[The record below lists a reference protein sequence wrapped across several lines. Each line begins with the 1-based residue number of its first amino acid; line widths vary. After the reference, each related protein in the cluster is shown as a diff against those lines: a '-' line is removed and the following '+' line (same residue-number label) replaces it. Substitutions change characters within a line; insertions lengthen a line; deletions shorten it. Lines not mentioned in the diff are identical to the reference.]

1 MFNRFQD
8 KRKKYWLIILPLMAL
23 AFTACEDKKSPKEVT
38 KTLRPV
44 KFMTV
49 GKAESGRLRTYFGTS
64 QAQHEA
70 KLSFRVGGIIQDI
83 AVKVG
88 DQLKSGDAIA
98 GLEKVSF
105 ELEVDKQRASLAQME
120 ADRRKAESNY
130 KRTKELYENNN
141 VSIEELES
149 SRTSVESAR
158 AQVDSAK
165 KTLKQKKLDL
175 GYAELKSSEN
185 CSVAEVF
192 KDMNENV
199 TAGEH
204 IVAVACGKV
213 NEVKI
218 SVPENFINSI
228 QKGMPAKVK
237 FDSVAD
243 VEFDAKVSEVSI
255 SSSSA
260 TTFPVI
266 LTLNNIHDTNIRSG
280 MASEVT
286 FTFHKN
292 GGKNSSMLYLPP
304 VTIGK
309 DANGHYV
316 FVVKSTK
323 SAGEGLIKKQ
333 SVRIGELTSS
343 GIEIFEG
350 VKSGDKIVTAGI
362 SVIYDGLIVKAE

>member
-1 MFNRFQD
+1 MFNKFQD
-8 KRKKYWLIILPLMAL
+8 KRKKYWLILPLMVL
-23 AFTACEDKKSPKEVT
+23 VFSGCDDEKSPEEVV

-44 KFMTV
+44 KFITA
-49 GKAESGRLRTYFGTS
+49 GKSTSGRSRTYFGTS

-70 KLSFRVGGIIQDI
+70 KLSFRVAGIIQDI

-120 ADRRKAESNY
+120 SDRRKTESDY

-158 AQVDSAK
+158 AQVAFSK
-165 KTLKQKKLDL
+165 KTLKQKELDL
-175 GYAELKSSEN
+175 GYTKLKSSGN

-192 KDMNENV
+192 KEINENV
-199 TAGEH
+199 TAGEN
-204 IVAVACGKV
+204 IVSLSCGKV

-228 QKGMPAKVK
+228 QKGMLAKVK
-237 FDSVAD
+237 FDSIANRT
-243 VEFDAKVSEVSI
+243 FNAKVTEVSV

-266 LTLNNIHDTNIRSG
+266 LTLNDLHDTNIRSG

-292 GGKNSSMLYLPP
+292 RDKNSSILYLPP
-304 VTIGK
+304 IAVGK
-309 DANGHYV
+309 DANGRYV
-316 FVVKSTK
+316 FVVKPTK
-323 SAGEGLIKKQ
+323 SAGEGLIKRQ

-343 GIEIFEG
+343 GIEVFEG
-350 VKSGDKIVTAGI
+350 VESGDKIVTAGM
-362 SVIYDGLIVKAE
+362 SVIRDGLIVKAE

>member
-1 MFNRFQD
+1 ML
-8 KRKKYWLIILPLMAL
+8 KKLILLPLVAL
-23 AFTACEDKKSPKEVT
+23 LFTACDDEQSIKETT

-44 KFMTV
+44 KYITA
-49 GKAESGRLRTYFGTS
+49 GTSTSGRSYTYFGTS
-64 QAQHEA
+64 QAQREA
-70 KLSFRVGGIIQDI
+70 KLSFRVSGIIQGI

-88 DQLKSGDAIA
+88 DQLKRGDIIA
-98 GLEKVSF
+98 ELEKVSF
-105 ELEVDKQRASLAQME
+105 ELEVDKQRAALAQME

-141 VSIEELES
+141 VSIEELET
-149 SRTSVESAR
+149 SRTTVESAR

-175 GYAELKSSEN
+175 EYTELKSSEA

-192 KDMNENV
+192 KDINENV
-199 TAGEH
+199 MAGDN
-204 IVAVACGKV
+204 IVNVSCGKV

-218 SVPENFINSI
+218 SVPENFINRI

-237 FDSVAD
+237 FDSIAD
-243 VEFDAKVSEVSI
+243 VEFDAKVSEVSV

-266 LTLNNIHDTNIRSG
+266 LTLNNVHDINMRSG

-292 GGKNSSMLYLPP
+292 GEKNSSILYLPP
-304 VTIGK
+304 IAVGK
-309 DANGHYV
+309 DADGRYV
-316 FVVKSTK
+316 FVVKTAK
-323 SAGEGLIKKQ
+323 SAGEGLIKRQ

-343 GIEIFEG
+343 GIEILEG
-350 VKSGDKIVTAGI
+350 VKSGDKVVTAGM
-362 SVIYDGLIVKAE
+362 SVIRDGLIVKAE